1 MLSSKQSSPL
11 KKKETMVTKIIAA
24 LSVVLLMLAVACSSE
39 ESVASTVDIE
49 ATVDAR
55 LATAIA
61 SQPIP
66 TAKVI
71 VEEITKILE
80 VEKIVEVEVVK
91 EVIKEVEVVVVKE
104 VPVEK
109 IVEKEVIVVQRVEVV
124 VTATATPM
132 PAATP
137 TAGMVYTWD
146 QLSLEYENNRILF
159 QSKYLNRPMT
169 IRGQIQDIRYWDAT
183 SFGLPYGSSDVP
195 TVWIMASYES
205 GANSLFCG
213 LGSVDELVDL
223 SSGATVIVTGTIVG
237 DDGDG
242 WLYAYPCSIE
252 D

>member
-1 MLSSKQSSPL
+1 M
-11 KKKETMVTKIIAA
+11 MTKIIAA
-24 LSVVLLMLAVACSSE
+24 ISVVLLMLAVACSSE

-71 VEEITKILE
+71 VEEITKI
-80 VEKIVEVEVVK
+80 V
-91 EVIKEVEVVVVKE
+91 EVEVVVVKE

-237 DDGDG
+237 GDGDG
-242 WLYAYPCSIE
+242 WMYAYPCSIE